1 MELWREHGLKIVAG
15 FAVLLAIAVVGSVLQ
30 GAGGSSEAG
39 GPRPRRPGG
48 ATQAQT
54 PPPGSHSY
62 EDADESGPAV
72 KPVTTSSDSQRP
84 TVRAAVMG
92 FLAWYLPYSYGQPSS
107 APVQN
112 VTAGERTELAANRP
126 EVPPG
131 VERRHPKVVALVL
144 KPYAAGE
151 WQAAVQV
158 TDGAVTYTLPLIV
171 GDLPA
176 GWEVMAIQE

>member
-39 GPRPRRPGG
+39 GPRPGRPGG

-72 KPVTTSSDSQRP
+72 KAATTSDSQRP
-84 TVRAAVMG
+84 TVRAAVVG
-92 FLAWYLPYSYGQPSS
+92 FLAWYLPYSYGQRSS
-107 APVQN
+107 APVQD
-112 VTAGERTELAANRP
+112 VTASEWRDLAANRP
-126 EVPPG
+126 EVPPD
-131 VERRHPKVVALVL
+131 VERRHPKVVALAL
-144 KPYAAGE
+144 KPYADGE

-158 TDGAVTYTLPLIV
+158 RDGAVTYALPLIV

>member
-30 GAGGSSEAG
+30 GGGVSSEAG

-48 ATQAQT
+48 AQART
-54 PPPGSHSY
+54 PPPGSHPY
-62 EDADESGPAV
+62 EDADESGPPV
-72 KPVTTSSDSQRP
+72 KPMVASNSQRP

-92 FLAWYLPYSYGQPSS
+92 FLAWYLPYSYGQSSS
-107 APVQN
+107 APVQD
-112 VTAGERTELAANRP
+112 VTASERRDLAANRP
-126 EVPPG
+126 EVPPD
-131 VERRHPKVVALVL
+131 VERRHATVVAVVL

>member
-1 MELWREHGLKIVAG
+1 MELWREHGLKMVAG
-15 FAVLLAIAVVGSVLQ
+15 FAVLLAIGVVGSVLQ
-30 GAGGSSEAG
+30 GAGGSSQAG
-39 GPRPRRPGG
+39 GRRPRRPSGT
-48 ATQAQT
+48 TQTQT

-72 KPVTTSSDSQRP
+72 KPVVTSNSQRP
-84 TVRAAVMG
+84 TVKAAVMG
-92 FLAWYLPYSYGQPSS
+92 FLAWYLPYSYGQPPS

-112 VTAGERTELAANRP
+112 VTAGERTDLAANRP
-126 EVPPG
+126 EVPRD
-131 VERRHPKVVALVL
+131 VERRHPKVVALAL

-151 WQAAVQV
+151 WQAAVRV